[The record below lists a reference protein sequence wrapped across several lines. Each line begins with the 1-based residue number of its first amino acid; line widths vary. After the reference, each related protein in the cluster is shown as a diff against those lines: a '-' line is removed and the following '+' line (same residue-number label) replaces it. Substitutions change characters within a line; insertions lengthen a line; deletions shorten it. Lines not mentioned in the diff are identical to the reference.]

1 MGLASRVN
9 MNSDPARFSEVS
21 GGEKRTIEVSGGW
34 TAVQI
39 SEVIANIENVP
50 VGSGENPSIR
60 VDASKISK
68 LDSAGAWALLHLM
81 ARLSQ
86 GRTPVPI
93 TDLPE
98 RFSKLLEAVKK
109 NIANGQVVAPKASL
123 WNHAKIG
130 GRIKNVTAWLGAF
143 VVVSLNNGLSLLS
156 FFGETAVALGAS
168 VIHPSRFRVRPV
180 LFNLRTA
187 GFDALPI
194 VGLLSLLLGVVVAY
208 QSADQLRNYGASIFV
223 VDIVG
228 LSMVREFS
236 PLIVAIII
244 AGRSGS
250 AYAAQIGTMAVTEE
264 LDSLSTIGVSSIE
277 LLVIPK
283 VLALAIAMPLLT
295 VYSDVLGVFGGMLMA
310 NQQLGIGFVEFSDR
324 LVKAVSVT
332 SFMTGLGK
340 VPVFALVIAMVSCFQ
355 GFKTKGG
362 AESVGRQ
369 TTKSVVQS
377 IFWVIVV
384 DAMFSVAFNTLDL

>member
-1 MGLASRVN
+1 
-9 MNSDPARFSEVS
+9 MNPDLPSFVEVIRNDQKVIELS
-21 GGEKRTIEVSGGW
+21 GDW
-34 TAVQI
+34 TATHI
-39 SEVIANIENVP
+39 APVIAKVETADFDLLGTP
-50 VGSGENPSIR
+50 ALG

-68 LDSAGAWALLHLM
+68 LDSAGAWALLGLLS
-81 ARLSQ
+81 RISQ
-86 GRTPVPI
+86 GRDPVAA
-93 TDLPE
+93 TALPE
-98 RFSKLLEAVKK
+98 KFLKLLRAVETNIGKDEALAKS
-109 NIANGQVVAPKASL
+109 ASIWMPGKWL
-123 WNHAKIG
+123 SIIRSTTEKIG
-130 GRIKNVTAWLGAF
+130 VSVLLGF
-143 VVVSLNNGLSLLS
+143 NNGLALLS
-156 FFGETAVALGAS
+156 FCGETALAFGSSLM
-168 VIHPSRFRVRPV
+168 HPTRLRVRPV
-180 LFNLRTA
+180 LFNIRTA

-194 VGLLSLLLGVVVAY
+194 VGLLSLLLGVVVSY

-223 VDIVG
+223 ADIVG

-283 VLALAIAMPLLT
+283 VIALTIAMPLLT

-310 NQQLGIGFVEFSDR
+310 SQQLGIGFGEFLDR
-324 LVKAVSVT
+324 LVKAVSIT
-332 SFMTGLGK
+332 AFLTGLGK
-340 VPVFALVIAMVSCFQ
+340 VPVFAVVIAMVSCFQ

-362 AESVGRQ
+362 ADSVGRQ

-384 DAMFSVAFNTLDL
+384 DAMFSVAFNALDL

>member
-1 MGLASRVN
+1 
-9 MNSDPARFSEVS
+9 MNPDQP
-21 GGEKRTIEVSGGW
+21 
-34 TAVQI
+34 QI
-39 SEVIANIENVP
+39 SEVSKDGQKAIELSGRWIAVEIADVIADIDT
-50 VGSGENPSIR
+50 IR
-60 VDASKISK
+60 VASKESAPVILDASKISR
-68 LDSAGAWALLHLM
+68 LDSAGAWALL
-81 ARLSQ
+81 RLIERL
-86 GRTPVPI
+86 GRGRAPMPV
-93 TDLPE
+93 TALPE
-98 RFSKLLEAVKK
+98 KFSKLLEAVEK
-109 NIANGQVVAPKASL
+109 NIGNDQTQASKLSVWGHGGIGLRLRGATEKVGTSVLASL
-123 WNHAKIG
+123 SN
-130 GRIKNVTAWLGAF
+130 
-143 VVVSLNNGLSLLS
+143 SLALLS
-156 FFGETAVALGAS
+156 FCGETALAFAAC
-168 VIHPSRFRVRPV
+168 VIHPARLRVRPV
-180 LFNLRTA
+180 LFNVRTA

-208 QSADQLRNYGASIFV
+208 QSADQLRNFGASIFV
-223 VDIVG
+223 ADIVG

-264 LDSLSTIGVSSIE
+264 LDSLNTLGVSSIE

-310 NQQLGIGFVEFSDR
+310 NQQLGIGFAEFSDR

-332 SFMTGLGK
+332 AFMTGLGK
-340 VPVFALVIAMVSCFQ
+340 VPVFAIVIAMVSCFQ

-362 AESVGRQ
+362 ADSVGRQ

-384 DAMFSVAFNTLDL
+384 DAIFSVAFNALDL

>member
-1 MGLASRVN
+1 MNSEN
-9 MNSDPARFSEVS
+9 MNSDQARFSEVIK
-21 GGEKRTIEVSGGW
+21 GGQTTIELSGGW
-34 TAVQI
+34 VAVQI
-39 SEVIANIENVP
+39 AQVITEIETLRIVSQDSTSL
-50 VGSGENPSIR
+50 V

-68 LDSAGAWALLHLM
+68 LDSAGAWALLQLM
-81 ARLSQ
+81 
-86 GRTPVPI
+86 GRVNRGHAPVPI
-93 TDLPE
+93 QHLPE
-98 RFSKLLEAVKK
+98 RFAKLLEAVQK
-109 NIANGQVVAPKASL
+109 NIVNDEVSEPNDST
-123 WNHAKIG
+123 WNPGTIG
-130 GRIKNVTAWLGAF
+130 SQLRNLSARLGSS
-143 VVVSLNNGLSLLS
+143 VLVSLGNGLAMLS
-156 FFGETAVALGAS
+156 FCGETSLALAS
-168 VIHPSRFRVRPV
+168 SVLHPTRLRVRPV
-180 LFNLRTA
+180 LFNLKTA

-194 VGLLSLLLGVVVAY
+194 VGLLSVLLGVVVAY

-310 NQQLGIGFVEFSDR
+310 NQQLGIGFAEFSDR

-340 VPVFALVIAMVSCFQ
+340 VPVFAIVIAMVSCFQ

>member
-1 MGLASRVN
+1 
-9 MNSDPARFSEVS
+9 MNPDPARFSEVFKD
-21 GGEKRTIEVSGGW
+21 GQKTIELSGGW
-34 TAVQI
+34 IAVQMA
-39 SEVIANIENVP
+39 EVMAGMETVRIGRPESASLI
-50 VGSGENPSIR
+50 

-68 LDSAGAWALLHLM
+68 LDSAGAWVLL
-81 ARLSQ
+81 RLIGTLSR
-86 GRTPVPI
+86 GRAPVLI
-93 TDLPE
+93 SNLPDK
-98 RFSKLLEAVKK
+98 FSKLLEAVQK
-109 NIANGQVVAPKASL
+109 NIGNDPVPVRKTSILSL
-123 WNHAKIG
+123 SGLGVW
-130 GRIKNVTAWLGAF
+130 IKTATEQLGSS
-143 VVVSLNNGLSLLS
+143 VLVGLSNGLALLS
-156 FFGETAVALGAS
+156 FLGETAVVFGAS
-168 VIHPSRFRVRPV
+168 VLRPARFRVRPV

-194 VGLLSLLLGVVVAY
+194 VGLLSLLLGVVVAF

-223 VDIVG
+223 ADIVG

-264 LDSLSTIGVSSIE
+264 LDSLSTIGVSAIE

-283 VLALAIAMPLLT
+283 VFALVIAMPLLT

-310 NQQLGIGFVEFSDR
+310 HQQLGIGFGEFSDR
-324 LVKAVSVT
+324 LLKAVSLT

-340 VPVFALVIAMVSCFQ
+340 VPVFAVVIALVSCFQ

-384 DAMFSVAFNTLDL
+384 DAIFSVAFNTLDL